1 MPINVNHVYKTFSD
15 ILTHKVA
22 VSFAEG
28 ERLNVKIIKIMKNGT
43 IVRLSR
49 PANSVASQQL
59 TVPQMLSADKVY
71 SARIVDGKPVFTE
84 ILRQNVEGGKMS
96 PIIDTL
102 LGIGENVDGEN
113 NILTMLGG
121 MLGLNDTNRIDC
133 DENRR
138 NCLSFSDER
147 GHYYFIFRLPTGSTM
162 SKFVIRIDE
171 HLNTV
176 INIYAETDEPS
187 CVEQLTERMR
197 YLQTSLG
204 TIVPSLNFA
213 IFTDFDTFR
222 TECETQLGLSNI
234 DIMG

>member
-1 MPINVNHVYKTFSD
+1 MAINVNQVNKTFSD
-15 ILTHKVA
+15 ILTHKAA

-49 PANSVASQQL
+49 HNSASSQQI

-84 ILRQNVEGGKMS
+84 MLRQNVEGGKMS
-96 PIIDTL
+96 PLIDTL
-102 LGIGENVDGEN
+102 LGINENVDGEN
-113 NILTMLGG
+113 NILSMLGG
-121 MLGLNDTNRIDC
+121 MLGLNNANRINKE
-133 DENRR
+133 ENRR
-138 NCLSFSDER
+138 NCLSFSDDR
-147 GHYYFIFRLPTGSTM
+147 GHYYFIFRLPTGGSM
-162 SKFVIRIDE
+162 AKFVIRIDE

-176 INIYAETDEPS
+176 INIYTETNEPS
-187 CVEQLTERMR
+187 CVEHLTERMR
-197 YLQTSLG
+197 HIQSSLG
-204 TIVPSLNFA
+204 TIVHSLNFA

-222 TECETQLGLSNI
+222 TECETQFGLSNI

>member
-1 MPINVNHVYKTFSD
+1 MAINVNQVNKTFSD
-15 ILTHKVA
+15 ILTHKAA

-49 PANSVASQQL
+49 PNSAASQQI

-84 ILRQNVEGGKMS
+84 MLRQNVEGGKMS
-96 PIIDTL
+96 PLIDTL
-102 LGIGENVDGEN
+102 LGIGENVEGEN
-113 NILTMLGG
+113 NILSMLGG
-121 MLGLNDTNRIDC
+121 MLGLNDANRINKE
-133 DENRR
+133 ENRR

-176 INIYAETDEPS
+176 INIYTETDEPS
-187 CVEQLTERMR
+187 CVERLTDRMR
-197 YLQTSLG
+197 HIQSSLG
-204 TIVPSLNFA
+204 TIVHSLNFA